1 MNKVTFLNFPPMQKN
16 KKIREAKK
24 RNFRSDEAVNTIE
37 NCRSHSLIDESGFRE
52 PSERISAQCPLSHF
66 HGCQASVLFKWCF

>member
-1 MNKVTFLNFPPMQKN
+1 MQKN

-52 PSERISAQCPLSHF
+52 PSERISARSAHSRISMVARRPFYLSGVF
-66 HGCQASVLFKWCF
+66 ENGKALGVVG